1 MLRDGR
7 DVVCSLL
14 ERGWLKASRPGR
26 DEIGQP
32 HGAHARFWVEPERRN
47 EFASAS
53 EATRAAWAWRR
64 HVTTTLTAASRYP
77 ERTLELRYEE
87 LTTDPLAGAERLAG
101 HLGLDR
107 QLLAASLAAAR
118 DRSVGR
124 WRRDLTPEQLEDVER
139 EAAPLLRELGYDGT
153 GVSA

>member
-26 DEIGQP
+26 DEVGQP
-32 HGAHARFWVEPERRN
+32 HGAHARFWVEPERRD
-47 EFASAS
+47 EFAAAS
-53 EATRAAWAWRR
+53 EAARAAWAWRV
-64 HVTTTLTAASRYP
+64 HVTAALGAASKNP
-77 ERTLELRYEE
+77 ERTLELRYEK
-87 LTTDPLAGAERLAG
+87 LTTDPGASAERLAH
-101 HLGLDR
+101 HLELDP

-124 WRRDLTPEQLEDVER
+124 WQRDLTPEQLEEVEQ
-139 EAAPLLRELGYDGT
+139 EAGPLLRELGYGGST
-153 GVSA
+153 A